1 MHPTRSYCHEG
12 HCVLLCVTRW
22 IDSQNCGRRCQLI
35 GSDLYM
41 PLLLSVLRRVVTM
54 AELQTRSYT
63 SGTASMAFVTVPNI
77 EVGKKLAGDIVKNK
91 LAACVNIIPQVTSI
105 YEWEDKIQED
115 SELILMIKTLT
126 VKIDELSEFVRK
138 NHPYDVA
145 EVISAPI
152 ENGNPP
158 YLEWI
163 SKVVTVT
170 GNQKK

>member
-1 MHPTRSYCHEG
+1 MHKAAIIVAP
-12 HCVLLCVTRW
+12 VLFVVL
-22 IDSQNCGRRCQLI
+22 LI